1 MSKFLLVGLGNIGA
15 EYAGTRHNIGFD
27 IADALVSKLG
37 GQFRSDRLADVADC
51 RLKSKLLVVIKPTT
65 YMNLSGKALKYWM
78 DKEKIPLENVMV
90 LVDDL
95 ALPLS
100 VMRLRPSGSAAG
112 HNGLTNIQ
120 ETLGNDQY
128 PRLRFGI
135 GNDYPKGHQVDFV
148 LGKWQ
153 SDEMPLVKLKIE
165 KSLDIIESFVF
176 RGIGRTMTDCN
187 KIEYKI

>member
-1 MSKFLLVGLGNIGA
+1 
-15 EYAGTRHNIGFD
+15 
-27 IADALVSKLG
+27 
-37 GQFRSDRLADVADC
+37 
-51 RLKSKLLVVIKPTT
+51 
-65 YMNLSGKALKYWM
+65 
-78 DKEKIPLENVMV
+78 MV

-120 ETLGNDQY
+120 ETLGTDQY